1 MSKVHLLSQ
10 NISNMIAAGE
20 VVERPSSVVKELVE
34 NAIDAKATHIDVVIK
49 DAGRTLIKIIDDG
62 IGMDREDALLALK
75 RHATS
80 KIQDEKDLFNIS
92 TLGFRGEALPS
103 IAAVS
108 HLILTTSTGKEVGTK
123 IEVNGSEVLN
133 VENSSLRKGTQIEV
147 NELFY
152 NTPAR
157 LKYLKSDNT
166 EFALIHDVV
175 VHIAL
180 GYPNIIFT
188 LIHNDKVVFKT
199 NGNGNVL
206 EIIGEIYGK
215 ETARNMKKVSFSNY
229 DFTVNGYISK
239 IQINRA
245 NRYSMITLLNGRY
258 VRMLPVNN
266 ALVEAYRTY
275 LPDDRYPISVLNIEV
290 DPSLVDINVHPSKHE
305 VRLSKEKELVNLI
318 KENTSLALKEELQTP
333 SFSKTQKEKEVVLVP
348 TLNLDSMNFFTKEEN
363 KVETPKEIKI
373 EPLILEEKDDEIINH
388 VIKEKNKEIDQV
400 TKEDT
405 VQQIYF
411 RVIGQYHGT
420 YILCE
425 FDEGLYI
432 IDQHA
437 AAERINFEKYSK
449 LLGTTTSSINLL
461 VPLLLEY
468 TYNEI
473 KQIEENRNILETLGI
488 IFESFSNTNIR
499 ISEVPSYFM
508 DVDMEIY
515 ARNVIE
521 MILNRSKVSSL
532 DIRLN
537 AIATIACKAS
547 IKANHALNEIDMTN
561 LVRNLLK
568 CENPNTCPHGR
579 PTMLKYTNYELEKFF
594 KRAC

>member
-10 NISNMIAAGE
+10 SISNMIAAGE

-34 NAIDAKATHIDVVIK
+34 NAIDAKARHIDIVIK
-49 DAGRTLIKIIDDG
+49 DAGRTLIKVIDDG
-62 IGMDREDALLALK
+62 IGMDKEDALLALK

-80 KIQDEKDLFNIS
+80 KILDERDLFNIS

-108 HLILTTSTGKEVGTK
+108 HLVLTTSTGNNVGTK
-123 IEVNGSEVLN
+123 VEVVNSNEIK
-133 VENSSLRKGTQIEV
+133 VENAPLRKGTEIEV

-157 LKYLKSDNT
+157 LKYLKSDTT
-166 EFALIHDVV
+166 EFAQIHDVV

-206 EIIGEIYGK
+206 EIIAEIYGK
-215 ETARNMKKVSFSNY
+215 ETARNMKKLTCEDY
-229 DFTVNGYISK
+229 DFKVEGYISK

-258 VRMLPVNN
+258 VRMLQVNN
-266 ALVEAYRTY
+266 ALIEAYKTY
-275 LPDDRYPISVLNIEV
+275 LPDDRYPITVLNIEV

-305 VRLSKEKELVNLI
+305 VRLSKEKDLVNLI
-318 KENTSLALKEELQTP
+318 KENTLLTLKEELLTP
-333 SFSKTQKEKEVVLVP
+333 SISKTPKEKEIVLTP
-348 TLNLDSMNFFTKEEN
+348 SLNFDSENFFTKEEVKVVKEELPLIIEEKEEVEVKIN
-363 KVETPKEIKI
+363 KEDIKQVIQEEIK
-373 EPLILEEKDDEIINH
+373 EP
-388 VIKEKNKEIDQV
+388 
-400 TKEDT
+400 T
-405 VQQIYF
+405 YF

-425 FDEGLYI
+425 FDDGLYI

-437 AAERINFEKYSK
+437 AAERINFEKYSR
-449 LLGTTTSSINLL
+449 LLGTTSSSIKLL
-461 VPLLLEY
+461 VPLLLDY

-473 KQIEENRNILETLGI
+473 KQIEENKNVLETLGI
-488 IFESFSNTNIR
+488 YFESFSNSNIR

-508 DVDMEIY
+508 DVNMEVY
-515 ARNVIE
+515 VRDVIE
-521 MILNRSKVSSL
+521 MILNKSKVSSL

-547 IKANHALNEIDMTN
+547 IKANHALNTLDMQN
-561 LVRNLLK
+561 LIKNLLK

-594 KRAC
+594 KRAG

>member
-1 MSKVHLLSQ
+1 MNKVHLLSQ
-10 NISNMIAAGE
+10 SISNMIAAGE

-34 NAIDAKATHIDVVIK
+34 NAIDAKATHIDIVIK
-49 DAGRTLIKIIDDG
+49 DAGRTLIKVIDDG
-62 IGMDREDALLALK
+62 VGMDKEDAILALK

-80 KIQDEKDLFNIS
+80 KIYDEKDLFNIS

-108 HLILTTSTGKEVGTK
+108 HLVLTTSTGENVGTRV
-123 IEVNGSEVLN
+123 EVNGSEIIN
-133 VENSSLRKGTQIEV
+133 VENAPLRKGTEIEV

-166 EFALIHDVV
+166 EFAAIHDVV

-188 LIHNDKVVFKT
+188 LHHNDKIVFKT

-206 EIIGEIYGK
+206 EIISEIYGK
-215 ETARNMKKVSFSNY
+215 ETARNMKKVSFNNY
-229 DFTVNGYISK
+229 DFAVNGYISK

-258 VRMLPVNN
+258 VRMLQVNN
-266 ALVEAYRTY
+266 ALIEAYRTY

-305 VRLSKEKELVNLI
+305 VRLSKEKELDSLI
-318 KENTSLALKEELQTP
+318 KEQAIIALKEELQTP
-333 SFSKTQKEKEVVLVP
+333 SFTKPIKEKEVVLTP
-348 TLNLDSMNFFTKEEN
+348 TLNLDSDNFFEKDEYVNTPSQEVT
-363 KVETPKEIKI
+363 VEQ
-373 EPLILEEKDDEIINH
+373 PLVLEEKEEKTPI
-388 VIKEKNKEIDQV
+388 IKEE
-400 TKEDT
+400 TKSEPINN
-405 VQQIYF
+405 QIYF
-411 RVIGQYHGT
+411 RIIGQYHGT

-425 FDEGLYI
+425 FDDGLYI

-437 AAERINFEKYSK
+437 AAERVNFEKFSK
-449 LLGTTTSSINLL
+449 LLGTTSSSIQLL

-473 KQIEENRNILETLGI
+473 KQIEENKNILETLGI
-488 IFESFSNTNIR
+488 YFETFSNTNIR

-508 DVDMEIY
+508 DVDMEVY
-515 ARNVIE
+515 TKDVIE
-521 MILNRSKVSSL
+521 MILNRVKVTSL

-547 IKANHALNEIDMTN
+547 IKANHSLNENDMMN
-561 LVRNLLK
+561 LVKNLLK

-594 KRAC
+594 KRAG

>member
-10 NISNMIAAGE
+10 SISNMIAAGE

-34 NAIDAKATHIDVVIK
+34 NAIDAKARHIDIVIK
-49 DAGRTLIKIIDDG
+49 DAGRTLIKVIDDG
-62 IGMDREDALLALK
+62 IGMDKEDALLALK

-80 KIQDEKDLFNIS
+80 KILDERDLFNIS

-108 HLILTTSTGKEVGTK
+108 HLVLTTSTGNNVGTK
-123 IEVNGSEVLN
+123 VEVVNSNEIK
-133 VENSSLRKGTQIEV
+133 VENAPLRKGTEIEV

-157 LKYLKSDNT
+157 LKYLKSDTT
-166 EFALIHDVV
+166 EFAQIHDVV

-206 EIIGEIYGK
+206 EIIAEIYGK
-215 ETARNMKKVSFSNY
+215 ETARIMKKLTCENY
-229 DFTVNGYISK
+229 DFKVEGYISK

-258 VRMLPVNN
+258 VRMLQVNN
-266 ALVEAYRTY
+266 ALIEAYKTY
-275 LPDDRYPISVLNIEV
+275 LPDDRYPITVLNIEV

-305 VRLSKEKELVNLI
+305 VRLSKEKDLVNLI
-318 KENTSLALKEELQTP
+318 KENTLLTLKEELLTP
-333 SFSKTQKEKEVVLVP
+333 SISKTPKEKEIVLTP
-348 TLNLDSMNFFTKEEN
+348 SLNFDSENFFTKEEVKVVKEELPLIIEEKEEVEVKIN
-363 KVETPKEIKI
+363 KEDIKQVIQEEIK
-373 EPLILEEKDDEIINH
+373 EP
-388 VIKEKNKEIDQV
+388 
-400 TKEDT
+400 T
-405 VQQIYF
+405 YF

-425 FDEGLYI
+425 FDDGLYI

-437 AAERINFEKYSK
+437 AAERINFEKYSR
-449 LLGTTTSSINLL
+449 LLGTTTSSTKLL
-461 VPLLLEY
+461 VPLLLDY

-473 KQIEENRNILETLGI
+473 KQIEENKNVLETLGI
-488 IFESFSNTNIR
+488 YFESFSNSNIR

-508 DVDMEIY
+508 DVNMEVY
-515 ARNVIE
+515 VRDVIE
-521 MILNRSKVSSL
+521 MILNKSKVSSL

-547 IKANHALNEIDMTN
+547 IKANHSLNTLDMQN
-561 LVRNLLK
+561 LIKNLLK

-594 KRAC
+594 KRAG

>member
-10 NISNMIAAGE
+10 SISNMIAAGE

-34 NAIDAKATHIDVVIK
+34 NAIDAKARHIDIVIK
-49 DAGRTLIKIIDDG
+49 DAGRTLIKVIDDG
-62 IGMDREDALLALK
+62 IGMDKEDALLALK

-80 KIQDEKDLFNIS
+80 KILDERDLFNIS

-108 HLILTTSTGKEVGTK
+108 HLVLTTSTGNNVGTK
-123 IEVNGSEVLN
+123 VEVVNSNEIK
-133 VENSSLRKGTQIEV
+133 VENAPLRKGTEIEV

-157 LKYLKSDNT
+157 LKYLKSDTT
-166 EFALIHDVV
+166 EFAQIHDVV

-206 EIIGEIYGK
+206 EIIAEIYGK
-215 ETARNMKKVSFSNY
+215 ETARNMKKLTCENY
-229 DFTVNGYISK
+229 DFKVEGYISK

-258 VRMLPVNN
+258 VRMLQVNN
-266 ALVEAYRTY
+266 ALIEAYKTY
-275 LPDDRYPISVLNIEV
+275 LPDDRYPITVLNIEV

-305 VRLSKEKELVNLI
+305 VRLSKEKDLVNLI
-318 KENTSLALKEELQTP
+318 KENTLLTLKEELLTP
-333 SFSKTQKEKEVVLVP
+333 SISKTPKEKEIVLTP
-348 TLNLDSMNFFTKEEN
+348 SLNFDSENFFTKEEVKVVKEELPLIIEEKEEVEVKIN
-363 KVETPKEIKI
+363 KEDIKQVIQEEIK
-373 EPLILEEKDDEIINH
+373 EP
-388 VIKEKNKEIDQV
+388 
-400 TKEDT
+400 T
-405 VQQIYF
+405 YF

-425 FDEGLYI
+425 FDDGLYI

-437 AAERINFEKYSK
+437 AAERINFEKYSR
-449 LLGTTTSSINLL
+449 LLGTTTSSIKLL
-461 VPLLLEY
+461 VPLLLDY
-468 TYNEI
+468 TFNEI
-473 KQIEENRNILETLGI
+473 KQIEENKNVLETLGI
-488 IFESFSNTNIR
+488 YFESFSNSNIR

-508 DVDMEIY
+508 DVNMKVYVRD
-515 ARNVIE
+515 VIE
-521 MILNRSKVSSL
+521 MILNKSKVSSL

-547 IKANHALNEIDMTN
+547 IKANHALNTLDMQN
-561 LVRNLLK
+561 LIKNLLK

-594 KRAC
+594 KRAG

>member
-10 NISNMIAAGE
+10 SISNMIAAGE

-34 NAIDAKATHIDVVIK
+34 NAIDAKARHIDIVIK
-49 DAGRTLIKIIDDG
+49 DAGRTLIKVIDDG
-62 IGMDREDALLALK
+62 IGMDKEDALLALK

-80 KIQDEKDLFNIS
+80 KILDERDLFNIS

-108 HLILTTSTGKEVGTK
+108 HLVLTTSTGNNVGTK
-123 IEVNGSEVLN
+123 VEVVNSNEIK
-133 VENSSLRKGTQIEV
+133 VENAPLRKGTEIEV

-157 LKYLKSDNT
+157 LKYLKSDTT
-166 EFALIHDVV
+166 EFAQIHDVV
-175 VHIAL
+175 VHISL

-206 EIIGEIYGK
+206 EIIAEIYGK
-215 ETARNMKKVSFSNY
+215 ETARIMKKLTCENY
-229 DFTVNGYISK
+229 DFKVEGYISK

-258 VRMLPVNN
+258 VRMLQVNN
-266 ALVEAYRTY
+266 ALIEAYKTY
-275 LPDDRYPISVLNIEV
+275 LPDDRYPITVLNIEV

-305 VRLSKEKELVNLI
+305 VRLSKEKDLVNLI
-318 KENTSLALKEELQTP
+318 KENTLLTLKEELLTP
-333 SFSKTQKEKEVVLVP
+333 SISKTPKEKEIVLTP
-348 TLNLDSMNFFTKEEN
+348 SLNFDSENFFTKEEVKVVKEELPLIIEEKEEVEVKIN
-363 KVETPKEIKI
+363 KEDIKQVIQEEIK
-373 EPLILEEKDDEIINH
+373 EP
-388 VIKEKNKEIDQV
+388 
-400 TKEDT
+400 T
-405 VQQIYF
+405 YF

-425 FDEGLYI
+425 FDDGLYI

-437 AAERINFEKYSK
+437 AAERINFEKYSR
-449 LLGTTTSSINLL
+449 LLGTTTSSIKLL
-461 VPLLLEY
+461 VPLLLDY

-473 KQIEENRNILETLGI
+473 KQIEENKNVLETLGI
-488 IFESFSNTNIR
+488 YFESFSNSNIR

-508 DVDMEIY
+508 DVNMEVY
-515 ARNVIE
+515 VRDVIE
-521 MILNRSKVSSL
+521 MILNKSKVSSL

-547 IKANHALNEIDMTN
+547 IKANHSLNTLDMQN
-561 LVRNLLK
+561 LIKNLLK

-594 KRAC
+594 KRAG

>member
-1 MSKVHLLSQ
+1 MNKVHLLSQ

-34 NAIDAKATHIDVVIK
+34 NAIDAEAKHIDIIIK
-49 DAGRTLIKIIDDG
+49 DAGRTLIKVIDDG
-62 IGMDREDALLALK
+62 KGMDKEDALLSLK

-80 KIQDEKDLFNIS
+80 KIYDEKDLFNIS

-108 HLILTTSTGKEVGTK
+108 HLVLTTSTGEKVGTR
-123 IEVNGSEVLN
+123 IEVSGSEIIDVSN
-133 VENSSLRKGTQIEV
+133 APLRKGTEIEV

-166 EFALIHDVV
+166 EFAQIHDVV

-188 LIHNDKVVFKT
+188 LQHNDKVVFRT

-206 EIIGEIYGK
+206 EIINELYGI
-215 ETARNMKKVSFSNY
+215 ETARNMKKVNFENY
-229 DFTVNGYISK
+229 DFSIDGYVSK
-239 IQINRA
+239 IQISRA

-258 VRMLPVNN
+258 VRMLSVNN
-266 ALVEAYRTY
+266 AIIEAYRTY
-275 LPDDRYPISVLNIEV
+275 LPDDRYPLSILNITV

-305 VRLSKEKELVNLI
+305 VRLSKEKELLSLI
-318 KENTSLALKEELQTP
+318 KENIASSLKEELQTP
-333 SFSKTQKEKEVVLVP
+333 SFSKTTKEKEVILTP
-348 TLNLDSMNFFTKEEN
+348 TLNFESENFFTKEDKRESY
-363 KVETPKEIKI
+363 I
-373 EPLILEEKDDEIINH
+373 EPLVLEE
-388 VIKEKNKEIDQV
+388 
-400 TKEDT
+400 TKENNIIQEEKKEEPKKET
-405 VQQIYF
+405 VQQSIYF
-411 RVIGQYHGT
+411 RVIGQHHGT

-425 FDEGLYI
+425 FDDGLYI

-437 AAERINFEKYSK
+437 AAERINFEKYSR
-449 LLGTTTSSINLL
+449 LLGTTSASTPLL

-473 KQIEENRNILETLGI
+473 KQIEENKNVLETLGI
-488 IFESFSNTNIR
+488 YFESFSNTNIR
-499 ISEVPSYFM
+499 ISEVPTYLSNINL
-508 DVDMEIY
+508 EIY
-515 ARNVIE
+515 IRNVIE
-521 MILNRSKVSSL
+521 MILNKTKVSSL

-547 IKANHALNEIDMTN
+547 IKANHALNEQDMSN
-561 LVRNLLK
+561 LIKNLLK

-594 KRAC
+594 KRAG

>member
-34 NAIDAKATHIDVVIK
+34 NSIDAKARHIDIVIK
-49 DAGRTLIKIIDDG
+49 DAGRTLIKVIDDG
-62 IGMDREDALLALK
+62 IGMDKEDALLALK

-80 KIQDEKDLFNIS
+80 KILDERDLFNIS

-108 HLILTTSTGKEVGTK
+108 HLVLTTSTGNNVGTRV
-123 IEVNGSEVLN
+123 EVVNSDEIK
-133 VENSSLRKGTQIEV
+133 VENAPLRKGTEIEV

-157 LKYLKSDNT
+157 LKYLKSDTT
-166 EFALIHDVV
+166 EFAQIHDVV

-206 EIIGEIYGK
+206 EIIAEIYGK
-215 ETARNMKKVSFSNY
+215 ETARNMKKLTCEDY
-229 DFTVNGYISK
+229 DFKVEGYISK

-258 VRMLPVNN
+258 VRMLQVNN
-266 ALVEAYRTY
+266 ALIEAYKTY
-275 LPDDRYPISVLNIEV
+275 LPDDRYPITVLNIEV

-305 VRLSKEKELVNLI
+305 VRLSKEKDLVNLI
-318 KENTSLALKEELQTP
+318 KENTLLTLKEELLTP
-333 SFSKTQKEKEVVLVP
+333 SISKTPKEKEIVLTP
-348 TLNLDSMNFFTKEEN
+348 SLNLDSENFFTKEEI
-363 KVETPKEIKI
+363 KVEKE
-373 EPLILEEKDDEIINH
+373 ELPLIIEEKEEVEVKINKEDIKQ
-388 VIKEKNKEIDQV
+388 VIKEEVNEP
-400 TKEDT
+400 T
-405 VQQIYF
+405 YF

-425 FDEGLYI
+425 FDDGLYI

-437 AAERINFEKYSK
+437 AAERINFEKYSR
-449 LLGTTTSSINLL
+449 LLGTTSSSIKLL
-461 VPLLLEY
+461 VPLLLDY

-473 KQIEENRNILETLGI
+473 KQIEENKNVLETLGI
-488 IFESFSNTNIR
+488 YFESFSNSNIR

-508 DVDMEIY
+508 DVNMEVY
-515 ARNVIE
+515 VRDVIE
-521 MILNRSKVSSL
+521 MILNKSKVSSL

-547 IKANHALNEIDMTN
+547 IKANHALNTLDMQN
-561 LVRNLLK
+561 LIKNLLK

-594 KRAC
+594 KRAG

>member
-20 VVERPSSVVKELVE
+20 VVERPSSVCKELIE
-34 NAIDAKATHIDVVIK
+34 NAIDAKATHIDIVIK
-49 DAGRTLIKIIDDG
+49 DAGRTLIKVIDDG
-62 IGMDREDALLALK
+62 VGMNREDALLALK

-80 KIQDEKDLFNIS
+80 KIYDEKDLFNIS

-108 HLILTTSTGKEVGTK
+108 HLVLTTSTGEEVGTR
-123 IEVNGSEVLN
+123 IEVSGSEIIK
-133 VENSSLRKGTQIEV
+133 VENASLRKGTEIEV
-147 NELFY
+147 DELFY

-180 GYPNIIFT
+180 GYPNIIFN
-188 LIHNDKVVFKT
+188 LIHNDKLVFKT

-206 EIIGEIYGK
+206 EIISSIYGK
-215 ETARNMKKVSFSNY
+215 ETARNMMSVNFKNF
-229 DFTVNGYISK
+229 DFKVNGYVSK
-239 IQINRA
+239 IEINRA

-258 VRMLPVNN
+258 VRMLQVNN
-266 ALVEAYRTY
+266 ALIDAYRTY
-275 LPDDRYPISVLNIEV
+275 LADNRYPISILNIEV

-305 VRLSKEKELVNLI
+305 VRLSKEKELIELI
-318 KENTSLALKEELQTP
+318 KENVLTTLRNELQTP
-333 SFSKTQKEKEVVLVP
+333 SFSKTVKEKEIILTP
-348 TLNLDSMNFFTKEEN
+348 SLNLDSEFFFKKEEKEEEI
-363 KVETPKEIKI
+363 KVDNTPLMLFEEETKEIK
-373 EPLILEEKDDEIINH
+373 EEAKEII
-388 VIKEKNKEIDQV
+388 KEEAKE
-400 TKEDT
+400 TEL
-405 VQQIYF
+405 IYF
-411 RVIGQYHGT
+411 RVIGQHHGT

-425 FDEGLYI
+425 FDDGLYI
-432 IDQHA
+432 VDQHA
-437 AAERINFEKYSK
+437 AAERINFEKYSR
-449 LLGTTTSSINLL
+449 LLGTTTSSIQLL

-473 KQIEENRNILETLGI
+473 KQIEENRNVLETLGI
-488 IFESFSNTNIR
+488 YFDAFSTSTIR

-508 DVDMEIY
+508 DINMEVY
-515 ARNVIE
+515 VKDVFE
-521 MILNRSKVSSL
+521 MILSKSKVSSL

-537 AIATIACKAS
+537 AIASIACKAS
-547 IKANHALNEIDMTN
+547 IKANHALNEMDMQN
-561 LVRNLLK
+561 LIRNLLK

-594 KRAC
+594 KRAG

>member
-34 NAIDAKATHIDVVIK
+34 NAIDAKARHIDIVIK
-49 DAGRTLIKIIDDG
+49 DAGRTLIKVIDDG
-62 IGMDREDALLALK
+62 IGMDKEDALLALK

-80 KIQDEKDLFNIS
+80 KILDERDLFNIS

-108 HLILTTSTGKEVGTK
+108 HLVLTTSTGNNVGTRV
-123 IEVNGSEVLN
+123 EVVNSDEIK
-133 VENSSLRKGTQIEV
+133 VENAPLRKGTEIEV

-157 LKYLKSDNT
+157 LKYLKSDTT
-166 EFALIHDVV
+166 EFAQIHDVV

-206 EIIGEIYGK
+206 EIIAEIYGK
-215 ETARNMKKVSFSNY
+215 ETARNMKKLTCEDY
-229 DFTVNGYISK
+229 DFKVEGYISK

-258 VRMLPVNN
+258 VRMLQVNN
-266 ALVEAYRTY
+266 ALIEAYKTY
-275 LPDDRYPISVLNIEV
+275 LPDDRYPITVLNIEV

-305 VRLSKEKELVNLI
+305 VRLSKEKDLVNLI
-318 KENTSLALKEELQTP
+318 KENTLLTLKEELLTP
-333 SFSKTQKEKEVVLVP
+333 SISKTPKEKEIVLTP
-348 TLNLDSMNFFTKEEN
+348 SLNLDSENFFIKEEI
-363 KVETPKEIKI
+363 KVEKE
-373 EPLILEEKDDEIINH
+373 ELPLIIEEKEEVEVKINKEDIKQ
-388 VIKEKNKEIDQV
+388 VIKEEVNEP
-400 TKEDT
+400 T
-405 VQQIYF
+405 YF

-425 FDEGLYI
+425 FDDGLYI

-437 AAERINFEKYSK
+437 AAERINFEKYSR
-449 LLGTTTSSINLL
+449 LLGTTSSSIKLL
-461 VPLLLEY
+461 VPLLLDY

-473 KQIEENRNILETLGI
+473 KQIEENKNVLETLGI
-488 IFESFSNTNIR
+488 YFESFSNSNIR

-508 DVDMEIY
+508 DVNMEVY
-515 ARNVIE
+515 VRDVIE
-521 MILNRSKVSSL
+521 MILNKSKVSSL

-547 IKANHALNEIDMTN
+547 IKANHALNTLDMQN
-561 LVRNLLK
+561 LIKNLLK

-594 KRAC
+594 KRTG